1 MGKVR
6 QLWCKGGFDPKTTGG
21 WTMKEL
27 LVELSMYYV
36 VENDRLLQR
45 LTEVEDQVVNCVRQ
59 SAARPLTALDEEIR
73 QVTNLTWPA
82 LPDLT

>member
-1 MGKVR
+1 
-6 QLWCKGGFDPKTTGG
+6 
-21 WTMKEL
+21 MKEL
-27 LVELSMYYV
+27 LVELPMYDF

-73 QVTNLTWPA
+73 QVTNLT
-82 LPDLT
+82 

>member
-1 MGKVR
+1 MVEGWFY
-6 QLWCKGGFDPKTTGG
+6 LKTKGG

-27 LVELSMYYV
+27 LVELSMYDV

-59 SAARPLTALDEEIR
+59 SAARPLIALDEEIR
-73 QVTNLTWPA
+73 QVTNLT
-82 LPDLT
+82 